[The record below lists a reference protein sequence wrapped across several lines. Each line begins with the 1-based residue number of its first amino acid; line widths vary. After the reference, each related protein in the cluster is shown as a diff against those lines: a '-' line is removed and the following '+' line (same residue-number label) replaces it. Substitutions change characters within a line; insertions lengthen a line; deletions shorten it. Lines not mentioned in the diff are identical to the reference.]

1 MKQKIYKNY
10 NFKKIMGKIVAI
22 GGGEIGRP
30 GTKIETLEID
40 TEIIKL
46 TNKKNPKLLFIPTAS
61 NDSTGYYDVVKNYFG
76 KKLGCDVS
84 VLYLIN
90 ETHTKK
96 NIENKILSSDIIYV
110 GGGNTLKMMT
120 LWRKYEVDKI
130 LKKAYDNGIVMTG
143 ISAGSICWF
152 NFGNSDSRKF
162 TSDSSKLIKVTEN
175 FRLGVFAAT
184 GAIGLMYLVSFILGM
199 FGIHVGFIHDNGWMS
214 IGISV
219 VIVVIASLNLILD
232 FDFIEKGSEQGAP
245 KYMEWYAAFGLM
257 VTLIWLYIEILR
269 LLSKLR
275 SR

>member
-162 TSDSSKLIKVTEN
+162 TSDSSKLIKVT
-175 FRLGVFAAT
+175 
-184 GAIGLMYLVSFILGM
+184 GL
-199 FGIHVGFIHDNGWMS
+199 GFIDALHCPHYDVEKDRQEDLKQMMQKNSKIVS
-214 IGISV
+214 IALENCSALE
-219 VIVVIASLNLILD
+219 IVDKTYRIITSNPTAKAYKIYWERGVYHK
-232 FDFIEKGSEQGAP
+232 E
-245 KYMEWYAAFGLM
+245 
-257 VTLIWLYIEILR
+257 EILQTTKFQNLE
-269 LLSKLR
+269 LLLLK
-275 SR
+275 